1 MKRISILLSL
11 AFLFGLLT
19 FTSCKK
25 DKVTSDQTIEAVI
38 SADQASND
46 GIQLADNEASA
57 DKTTLADRC
66 YTVQRNID
74 FQNRIGTLII
84 NFNGQLCADSV
95 YRSGTITITW
105 DLGWRINPNG
115 KSLTIT
121 YENFV
126 RGDKTFNGTI
136 SFSITLD
143 TSSTDSSLW
152 VPVMIAHYQNFTVTF
167 PDSTQFTITGTRSIR
182 HEGFFSLNIDDK
194 ALVVNSNLQGTARN
208 GDTFT
213 VVDDNV
219 TSKFSCR
226 FRFPVSGTKTIVIN
240 DNKTYI
246 IDFGDGTCDRIYTV
260 TVNGNTETR
269 EWNAEGRVK

>member
-11 AFLFGLLT
+11 AFLFGMLT

-25 DKVTSDQTIEAVI
+25 DKVTSDETIEAVI

-57 DKTTLADRC
+57 DKATTADAC
-66 YTVQRNID
+66 YSVQRSID
-74 FQNRIGTLII
+74 FQNRIGTII
-84 NFNGQLCADSV
+84 ITFNGEVCQDSV

-105 DLGWRINPNG
+105 DLGWRINPDG

-126 RGDKTFNGTI
+126 RGDKIFNGTI
-136 SFSITLD
+136 SYSISLD

-152 VPVMIAHYQNFTVTF
+152 VPVMTATYQNFTVTF
-167 PDSTQFTITGTRSIR
+167 PDSTQFTITGTRSVR
-182 HEGFFSLNIDDK
+182 HEGFFSFNIEDK
-194 ALVVNSNLQGTARN
+194 ALVMNSSLQGTSRN

-240 DNKTYI
+240 DDKTYI
-246 IDFGDGTCDRIYTV
+246 INFGDGTCDRIYTV
-260 TVNGNTETR
+260 TVDGKTETR
-269 EWNAEGRVK
+269 EWHAEGRVK